1 MANVHS
7 PTWTGTSLPPGVCLG
22 QVRAFPAQG
31 TDKTSTTNL
40 PPDISEPGLMAMM
53 CLNDSGST
61 IGANK
66 VVSRKAATKT
76 ARIRITPSGSHGSLV
91 MGVTLASVVNNSYCW
106 VAVAGQVGIEAGAAG
121 ITADTRI
128 KVGAA
133 DGVAVDS
140 ASTDDFAFSHE
151 TKTSG
156 NIAACSLIC
165 RQIGGIVAA

>member
-7 PTWTGTSLPPGVCLG
+7 PTWTGTALPPGVVLG

-40 PPDISEPGLMAMM
+40 PPDVGEPGLLAMM

-61 IGANK
+61 IGASK
-66 VVSRKAATKT
+66 VVCRKAATVT
-76 ARIRITPSGSHGSLV
+76 ARIRIAPSGSHGSLV
-91 MGVTLASVVNNSYCW
+91 MGVTLASVANNSYCW

-128 KVGAA
+128 KVGVA

-140 ASTDDFAFSHE
+140 ASTDDFAFAHE
-151 TKTSG
+151 AKTSG
-156 NIAACSLIC
+156 NVAKCSLYA
-165 RQIGGIVAA
+165 RQIGGVVAA